1 MRLLICATFLMLSM
15 STAQSQQH
23 SLPEFGVGWHVA
35 PSPDPERLKVE
46 CGESLR
52 FHGLLEIPYPASCG
66 AFTKT
71 SYLVDQ
77 DSALRL
83 KLKRGRVTTDSLD
96 FRYGFAIL
104 ARGTRVVLFHHLAPG
119 WTGARGW
126 TLHRTVH
133 QADGESKLQEHT
145 VFNLREELIAS
156 YPSKFSMPTFFDNP
170 ESLEL
175 ELSSKGL
182 TLRGGW
188 PTVRWYEYVD
198 RSKEIGYN
206 TISLDIPWGQVEREP
221 GVFDFTRFDDLIA
234 YTANRGYYLQLKP
247 WWVRCSYPIWVCPEL
262 EQECHPAEGKTWAP
276 QLTFADRELTELIS
290 RYSSEIAR
298 RYRGY
303 PNVVYTP
310 VCGPSAE
317 MEYSHGQYCDYGPVA
332 TARFAE
338 WLAEKYGRIATL
350 NEAWESKRAD
360 FAAARAPYL
369 GNKAKRDLP
378 DLDPAY
384 LDFMA
389 FREDM
394 LKKLM
399 TSIHAAMKAADPDCQ
414 LGIQVGRTHDG
425 PMLARRGTPGIH
437 YWAQPYEWIISDPQ
451 PQKRTDS
458 AGYIVDFIRTGN
470 KTPGVEQTTYES
482 YADDPAVFWEFTWQ
496 VWQHAAPLML
506 IANCAPH
513 SDAEGIHT
521 SRRSAE
527 RTGTVA
533 RFDRPKTAMF
543 ISKWELYAWHGGQ
556 RWLDLRHAYN
566 RLTDNSR
573 LVIDVVNGDIINN
586 MPGLLDHYDKIIVP
600 FGDVVDAEEKAALDV
615 HVDKYYSGTATYRK
629 VFGVTESDLSDG
641 TFRLCMDLGR
651 VEVMARVTLN
661 DKACGI
667 TWKPPYRVDVSDALT
682 LGQNRLQ
689 IEVVNTWVNRMIGD
703 EQLPLDA
710 EWKDWETL
718 LEWPDWFQHGRPS
731 PTGRYTFTTARHY
744 RKDSPPQPSGLLG
757 PVRILSRGWEGSS
770 AATRR
775 SSSCSASPSY
785 P

>member
-1 MRLLICATFLMLSM
+1 M
-15 STAQSQQH
+15 
-23 SLPEFGVGWHVA
+23 
-35 PSPDPERLKVE
+35 
-46 CGESLR
+46 
-52 FHGLLEIPYPASCG
+52 
-66 AFTKT
+66 
-71 SYLVDQ
+71 
-77 DSALRL
+77 
-83 KLKRGRVTTDSLD
+83 
-96 FRYGFAIL
+96 
-104 ARGTRVVLFHHLAPG
+104 
-119 WTGARGW
+119 
-126 TLHRTVH
+126 
-133 QADGESKLQEHT
+133 
-145 VFNLREELIAS
+145 
-156 YPSKFSMPTFFDNP
+156 
-170 ESLEL
+170 
-175 ELSSKGL
+175 
-182 TLRGGW
+182 
-188 PTVRWYEYVD
+188 RWYEYVD